1 MVRFT
6 SEPWCSLGRGYEPRT
21 NVETM
26 AMSNFSICG
35 EANRACPI
43 RSLVTMLIDLPAASP
58 LNKSVIGDRKVAKLK
73 KT

>member
-1 MVRFT
+1 
-6 SEPWCSLGRGYEPRT
+6 
-21 NVETM
+21 M